1 MNRLIISARLIFSAF
16 AATIGIAA
24 TPAAQAGELWRATG
38 LEQPESALFDAANNR
53 IIVSNIV
60 GNPGDA
66 DGNGYLSVLSPDGK
80 TVTQHWTDGMD
91 APKGMAI
98 SGGKLYVAD
107 ITKIRVVD
115 LASGRLVASIAVPN
129 AVFLNDMTS
138 DKAGKVYVTDMLA
151 DTIYRIG
158 GDTPELLV
166 KDPMLASPNGVF
178 ADGNR
183 LIVASWGKGIKPDF
197 STTEPG
203 GLLAVDLASKMVS
216 PLPGAQKFA
225 YLDGVVAIG
234 DTIYATA
241 YMTGT
246 LYRYRAGSA
255 PEAVAHFKPGS
266 ADIGTDGKSILYVP
280 LMNEGE
286 VVALKLD

>member
-1 MNRLIISARLIFSAF
+1 MNSFITPAF
-16 AATIGIAA
+16 LAIIGIASA
-24 TPAAQAGELWRATG
+24 PAAQAGELWRATS

-60 GNPGDA
+60 GNPGEA
-66 DGNGYLSVLSPDGK
+66 DGNGYLSVLSLDGK
-80 TVTQHWTDGMD
+80 TLTRHWTGGMD

-98 SGGKLYVAD
+98 LGGKLYVAD
-107 ITKIRVVD
+107 ITKVRVVD
-115 LASGRLVASIAVPN
+115 LASGKLVASIAVPN

-138 DKAGKVYVTDMLA
+138 DQSGKVYVTDMLA
-151 DTIYRIG
+151 DAIYRID
-158 GDTPELLV
+158 GDRPQLFV
-166 KDPMLASPNGVF
+166 KDAMLASPNGVF
-178 ADGNR
+178 ADGDR
-183 LIVASWGKGIKPDF
+183 LVVASWGKGIKPDF
-197 STTEPG
+197 STAEPG
-203 GLLAVDLASKMVS
+203 GLLSVDIASQVVS

-225 YLDGVVAIG
+225 DLDGVIAIG

-246 LYRYRAGSA
+246 LYRYHAGGA

-286 VVALKLD
+286 VAALKLD

>member
-1 MNRLIISARLIFSAF
+1 MKPLITSICF
-16 AATIGIAA
+16 AAFGIVLA
-24 TPAAQAGELWRATG
+24 PAAQAGEIWRASG
-38 LEQPESALFDAANNR
+38 FQQPESALFDAANNR

-60 GNPGDA
+60 GNPGEA

-91 APKGMAI
+91 APKGSAI

-107 ITKIRVVD
+107 ITKVRVVD
-115 LASGRLVASIAVPN
+115 LASGKLVSSITVPN

-138 DKAGKVYVTDMLA
+138 DRSGKVYVTDMLA
-151 DTIYRIG
+151 DAIYRIDG
-158 GDTPELLV
+158 GRPELFV
-166 KDPMLASPNGVF
+166 RDAALASPNGVF
-178 ADGNR
+178 AEGGR

-197 STTEPG
+197 STAEPG
-203 GLLAVDLASKMVS
+203 GLLSVDLATKAVT

-225 YLDGVVAIG
+225 DLDGVIAIG
-234 DTIYATA
+234 DTVYATA

-246 LYRYRAGSA
+246 LYRYHAGGA
-255 PEAVAHFKPGS
+255 PEVVAHFKPGS

-286 VVALKLD
+286 VAALKLD

>member
-1 MNRLIISARLIFSAF
+1 MRRLITSAF
-16 AATIGIAA
+16 IAAIGIAA
-24 TPAAQAGELWRATG
+24 PAQAGELWRATG
-38 LEQPESALFDAANNR
+38 LEQPESALFDAANDR

-66 DGNGYLSVLSPDGK
+66 DGNGYLSVLSLDGK
-80 TVTQHWTDGMD
+80 IVTQHWTDGMD

-107 ITKIRVVD
+107 ITKVRVVD
-115 LASGRLVASIAVPN
+115 LASGKLVTSIVVPN

-138 DKAGKVYVTDMLA
+138 DRSGKVYVTDMLA
-151 DTIYRIG
+151 DTIYRIDG
-158 GDTPELLV
+158 ERPDLFV
-166 KDPMLASPNGVF
+166 KDPLLASPNGVF
-178 ADGNR
+178 ADGGR
-183 LIVASWGKGIKPDF
+183 LIVASWGKGIKADF
-197 STTEPG
+197 STAEPG
-203 GLLAVDLASKMVS
+203 GLLSVDLASKTVT
-216 PLPGAQKFA
+216 PLAGAQRFA
-225 YLDGVVAIG
+225 DLDGIVAIG

-246 LYRYRAGSA
+246 LYRYRTGGT

-286 VVALKLD
+286 VAALKID

>member
-1 MNRLIISARLIFSAF
+1 MKTFVTSAF
-16 AATIGIAA
+16 LVVMGIAA
-24 TPAAQAGELWRATG
+24 VPTAEAGELWRATG
-38 LEQPESALFDAANNR
+38 LEQPESALFDAADNR

-66 DGNGYLSVLSPDGK
+66 DGNGYLSVLSVDGK
-80 TVTQHWTDGMD
+80 MVTRHWTDGID

-98 SGGKLYVAD
+98 AGGKLYVAD
-107 ITKIRVVD
+107 ITKVRVVD
-115 LASGRLVASIAVPN
+115 LASGKLVASIAVPN

-138 DKAGKVYVTDMLA
+138 DQSGNVYVTDMLA
-151 DTIYRIG
+151 DTIYRID
-158 GDTPELLV
+158 GDRPELFV
-166 KDPMLASPNGVF
+166 TDAMLASPNGIF
-178 ADGNR
+178 ADGIR

-197 STTEPG
+197 STAEPG
-203 GLLAVDLASKMVS
+203 GLLSVDIATKAVS

-225 YLDGVVAIG
+225 DLDGVIAIG

-246 LYRYRAGSA
+246 LYRYHVGGA

-266 ADIGTDGKSILYVP
+266 ADIGTDGKSVLYVP

-286 VVALKLD
+286 VAALKLD

>member
-1 MNRLIISARLIFSAF
+1 MNRFITSALF
-16 AATIGIAA
+16 AVIGIAA
-24 TPAAQAGELWRATG
+24 GPAAQAGELWRATG

-66 DGNGYLSVLSPDGK
+66 DGNGCLSVLSIDGK

-98 SGGKLYVAD
+98 SGGKLYAAD
-107 ITKIRVVD
+107 ITKVRVVD
-115 LASGRLVASIAVPN
+115 LASGKLVASITVPN

-138 DKAGKVYVTDMLA
+138 DQSGKVYVTDMLA
-151 DTIYRIG
+151 DAIYRID
-158 GDTPELLV
+158 GDRPELFI
-166 KDPMLASPNGVF
+166 KDAALASPNGVF
-178 ADGNR
+178 ADGDR
-183 LIVASWGKGIKPDF
+183 LIVASWGKGIKRDF
-197 STTEPG
+197 STAEPG
-203 GLLAVDLASKMVS
+203 GLLSVDLASKVVS

-225 YLDGVVAIG
+225 DLDGVIAIG
-234 DTIYATA
+234 DTVYATA

-246 LYRYRAGSA
+246 LYRYHAGGA
-255 PEAVAHFKPGS
+255 PEVLAHFKPGS

-286 VVALKLD
+286 VAALKLD

>member
-1 MNRLIISARLIFSAF
+1 MNTLVTSAF
-16 AATIGIAA
+16 LAVIGIAA
-24 TPAAQAGELWRATG
+24 APAAEAGELWRATG

-53 IIVSNIV
+53 LIVSNIV

-66 DGNGYLSVLSPDGK
+66 DGNGYLSVLSVDGR
-80 TVTQHWTDGMD
+80 TVTRHWTDGMD

-98 SGGKLYVAD
+98 AGGKLYVAD
-107 ITKIRVVD
+107 ITKVRVVD
-115 LASGRLVASIAVPN
+115 LASGKLVASITVPN

-138 DKAGKVYVTDMLA
+138 DQSGNVYVTDMLA
-151 DTIYRIG
+151 DTIYRIDG
-158 GDTPELLV
+158 EQPELFAR
-166 KDPMLASPNGVF
+166 DAMLASPNGVF
-178 ADGNR
+178 ADGDR
-183 LIVASWGKGIKPDF
+183 LIVASWGKDIKSDF
-197 STTEPG
+197 STAEPG
-203 GLLAVDLASKMVS
+203 GLLSVDIASKVVS

-225 YLDGVVAIG
+225 DLDGVIAIG

-246 LYRYRAGSA
+246 LYRYQAGGA
-255 PEAVAHFKPGS
+255 PEALAHFKPGS

-286 VVALKLD
+286 VAALKLD

>member
-1 MNRLIISARLIFSAF
+1 MNSFI
-16 AATIGIAA
+16 
-24 TPAAQAGELWRATG
+24 TPAFLAIIGMATAPVAQAGELWRATG

-60 GNPGDA
+60 GNPGAA
-66 DGNGYLSVLSPDGK
+66 DGNGYLSVLSLDGK
-80 TVTQHWTDGMD
+80 TVSQHWTDGMD

-107 ITKIRVVD
+107 ITKVRVVD
-115 LASGRLVASIAVPN
+115 LASGKLVASIAVPN
-129 AVFLNDMTS
+129 SVFLNDMTS
-138 DKAGKVYVTDMLA
+138 EQSGKVYVTDMLA
-151 DTIYRIG
+151 DTIYRID
-158 GDTPELLV
+158 GDKPELFL
-166 KDPMLASPNGVF
+166 KDAMLASPNGVF
-178 ADGNR
+178 ADGDR

-197 STTEPG
+197 STAEPG
-203 GLLAVDLASKMVS
+203 GLLSVDLASKVVS
-216 PLPGAQKFA
+216 PLPGAEKFA
-225 YLDGVVAIG
+225 DLDGVVALR
-234 DTIYATA
+234 DSIYATA

-246 LYRYRAGSA
+246 LYRYHAGGA

-286 VVALKLD
+286 VAALKLD

>member
-1 MNRLIISARLIFSAF
+1 MNTLVTSAF
-16 AATIGIAA
+16 LAVIGIAA
-24 TPAAQAGELWRATG
+24 APAAEAGELWRATG

-53 IIVSNIV
+53 LIVSNIS
-60 GNPGDA
+60 GNPGEA
-66 DGNGYLSVLSPDGK
+66 DGNGYLSVLSVDGR
-80 TVTQHWTDGMD
+80 TVTRHWTDGMD

-98 SGGKLYVAD
+98 AGGKLYVAD
-107 ITKIRVVD
+107 ITKVRVVD
-115 LASGRLVASIAVPN
+115 LASGKLVASITVPN

-138 DKAGKVYVTDMLA
+138 DQSGKIYVTDMLA
-151 DTIYRIG
+151 DTIYRIDG
-158 GDTPELLV
+158 EQPELFAR
-166 KDPMLASPNGVF
+166 DAMLASPNGVF
-178 ADGNR
+178 ADGDR

-197 STTEPG
+197 STAEPG
-203 GLLAVDLASKMVS
+203 GLLSVDIASKVVS

-225 YLDGVVAIG
+225 DLDGVIAIG

-246 LYRYRAGSA
+246 LYRYQAGGA
-255 PEAVAHFKPGS
+255 PEALAHFKPGS

-286 VVALKLD
+286 VAALKLD